1 MDKLINKIDK
11 FKNKKNR
18 LIIGID
24 GRAASGKSTL
34 AKYLKD
40 KYNCTVFRMDDFFL
54 TDDLRTVDRLSTP
67 GENID
72 HSRMYKEVFS
82 KLSNSKI
89 EYKKYNCN
97 TKAFEKENETVKDIV
112 VIEGVYALRPEF
124 MRYYDITVFV
134 DVDKS
139 VQLERLKSRNES
151 LLSRFVDEWLPME
164 EKYFTAFETV
174 NKAEIIIKQ

>member
-1 MDKLINKIDK
+1 MDKLNDAIDK

-34 AKYLKD
+34 ALELKD
-40 KYNCTVFRMDDFFL
+40 KYDCTVFHMDDFFL
-54 TDDLRTVDRLSTP
+54 TDELRTVDRLNTP

-72 HSRMYKEVFS
+72 HARMYKEIFS
-82 KLSNSKI
+82 KLSNSKVV
-89 EYKKYNCN
+89 YNKYNCK
-97 TKAFEKENETVKDIV
+97 TKEFEEKKETVNDII

-139 VQLERLKSRNES
+139 VQLKRLKDRNES
-151 LLSRFVDEWLPME
+151 LLSRFINEWLPME
-164 EKYFTAFETV
+164 ERYFTAFEIV
-174 NKAEIIIKQ
+174 KKAEIIIN